1 MSVRRVILS
10 LLFFFFSAQV
20 PAFAELRILSSSGG
34 RVGPYLELFSRVR
47 ESGDRVVLDGPCLS
61 ACTLVLSVV
70 PRERICVTPR
80 AVLGFHAARWMD
92 RQGRFYPAPEPTR
105 VVTAAYPAP
114 VRDWIRR
121 RGGLTTKL
129 ILLRDNELAAM
140 YPRCS

>member
-1 MSVRRVILS
+1 VRRVILS
-10 LLFFFFSAQV
+10 LLVFFPLSAQV
-20 PAFAELRILSSSGG
+20 PAFAEVRILSSSGG

-70 PRERICVTPR
+70 PRERICVTSR

-92 RQGRFYPAPEPTR
+92 REGRFYPAPEPTR
-105 VVTAAYPAP
+105 LVTAAYPAP
-114 VRDWIRR
+114 LREWIRR

-129 ILLRDNELAAM
+129 ILLRGSELAAM